1 MTPGRIHRARLRN
14 GLQVLLKEIRT
25 APIVSVW
32 LWYRVGSRNERA
44 GLTGVSHWVE
54 HMQFKGTPTYPVG
67 SLDRAISR
75 EGGIWNAMTWLDWT
89 AYYETLPAGRL
100 DLALRIE
107 SDRMVNSLF
116 APREVTSERTVIISE
131 RQGNENEPT
140 FRLSEEVQASAF
152 RVHSYHHEV
161 IGDVSDLASMT
172 REDLIRHYHNF
183 YVPSNAVL
191 TLAGDFQWRP
201 VLDRVREL
209 FGSVPAGT
217 PPAPLTRPEPPQH
230 GERRV
235 MVEGPGETSY
245 VEVAYHVPSAAEAD
259 FFPLVVLDSILAG
272 PSNLNLFGSG
282 ISNKTSR
289 LYRALVDTEL
299 AAGVS
304 GGMAATLDPYVYT
317 LTATVRSGRTP
328 EQVLSAL
335 DQELRH
341 LLEEPVQEE
350 ELMRAVKQARAIFAY
365 GSETVTNQAFWMGY
379 AEMFANY
386 GWFETYLQKL
396 ESVRAEDVSRVARKF
411 LSKRNRIVGFYLPS
425 EGAAEI

>member
-1 MTPGRIHRARLRN
+1 MTTGHIHRARLRN

-32 LWYRVGSRNERA
+32 LWFRVGSRNERP

-54 HMQFKGTPTYPVG
+54 HMQFKGTPSYPAG
-67 SLDRAISR
+67 SIDRVISR
-75 EGGIWNAMTWLDWT
+75 EGGVHNAMTWLDWT
-89 AYYETLPAGRL
+89 AYYETLPADRL

-107 SDRMVNSLF
+107 ADRTVNSLF
-116 APREVTSERTVIISE
+116 APREVTSERTVVISE

-152 RVHSYHHEV
+152 RVHPYHHEV
-161 IGDVSDLASMT
+161 IGDVPDLASMT
-172 REDLIRHYHNF
+172 REDLTQHYRQF
-183 YVPSNAVL
+183 YVPNNAVL

-201 VLDRVREL
+201 VLDLVREL
-209 FGSVPAGT
+209 FGSIPAGT
-217 PPAPLTRPEPPQH
+217 PPAPLARPEPPQH

-235 MVEGPGETSY
+235 MVEGPGETAY
-245 VEVAYHVPSAAEAD
+245 VEVAYHVPCAADAD
-259 FFPLVVLDSILAG
+259 FFPLVVLDSVLAG

-289 LYRALVDTEL
+289 LYQALVDTEL

-304 GGMAATLDPYVYT
+304 GGMAATLDPFLYT
-317 LTATVRSGRTP
+317 LTATVRDGKTP

-335 DQELRH
+335 DQELRR
-341 LLEEPVQEE
+341 LQEEPVREE
-350 ELMRAVKQARAIFAY
+350 ELTRAVKQARAIFAY

-379 AEMFANY
+379 AEMFASY
-386 GWFETYLQKL
+386 EWFETYLQKL
-396 ESVRAEDVSRVARKF
+396 EAVRTEDVLRVAHKY
-411 LSKRNRIVGFYLPS
+411 LSKRNRTVGFYLPS
-425 EGAAEI
+425 DEATED